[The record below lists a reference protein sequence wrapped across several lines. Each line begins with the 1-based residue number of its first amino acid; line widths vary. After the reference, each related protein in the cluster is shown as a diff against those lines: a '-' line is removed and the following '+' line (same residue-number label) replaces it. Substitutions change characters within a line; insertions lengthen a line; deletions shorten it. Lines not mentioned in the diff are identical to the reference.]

1 MPKKAFI
8 FPGQASQYV
17 GMGADFYEKS
27 DLARSYYDS
36 AESLLGFPL
45 KEFSFNGP
53 LNKLTQTAVTQP
65 AIFTLSLIV
74 YEELKQRGFLPEMV
88 AGHSL
93 GEYSALV
100 AAGSLTFEEGL
111 NLVKIRSEQ
120 MQIATEKTVG
130 TMAAIVGL
138 SIENVR
144 EIIADSSVTGVCNV
158 ANFNSPSQI
167 VISGET
173 HSVQM
178 MMREMKNAGAKMA
191 VELTV
196 GGAFHSELMADAR
209 VKLKKALDDAV
220 FRPPSCPVYLNVTG
234 KASVNP
240 AEIRQRLIE
249 QLTSPVLWS
258 DSIQSMIANGADT
271 FVEVGPGKVLQGL
284 IKRISG
290 DENISGVSTWS
301 ELTRFQWN

>member
-1 MPKKAFI
+1 MPKKAFV
-8 FPGQASQYV
+8 FPGQASQYI
-17 GMGADFYEKS
+17 GMGADFYEKGKI
-27 DLARSYYDS
+27 ARSYFDA
-36 AESLLGFPL
+36 AESQLGFAL

-53 LNKLTQTAVTQP
+53 LNKLTQTAITQP
-65 AIFTLSLIV
+65 AIFTFSLIV
-74 YEELKQRGFLPEMV
+74 YEELKQRGFQPEMV

-100 AAGSLTFEEGL
+100 AAGSLPFEEGL

-138 SIENVR
+138 SIDKVR
-144 EIIADSSVTGVCNV
+144 EIISDSSVTGICNV
-158 ANFNSPSQI
+158 ANVNSPSQI

-173 HSVQM
+173 HSIQM
-178 MMREMKNAGAKMA
+178 MMREMKNAGAKMV

-196 GGAFHSELMADAR
+196 GGAFHSELMTGAR
-209 VKLKKALDDAV
+209 IELKKALDAAI
-220 FRPPSCPVYLNVTG
+220 FKPPSYPIYLNVTA
-234 KASVNP
+234 KASVDP
-240 AEIRQRLIE
+240 IEIRQRLIE

-258 DSIQSMIANGADT
+258 DSIHAMINDGADT

-284 IKRISG
+284 IKRTSG
-290 DENISGVSTWS
+290 DVNIFGISTWH
-301 ELTRFQWN
+301 ELTRFQWS

>member
-1 MPKKAFI
+1 MPKKAFV

-27 DLARSYYDS
+27 EIARSHFDA
-36 AESLLGFPL
+36 AESRLGFPL
-45 KEFSFNGP
+45 KEYSFNGP

-100 AAGSLTFEEGL
+100 AAGSLSFAEGL
-111 NLVKIRSEQ
+111 NLVKIRSKQ
-120 MQIATEKTVG
+120 MQIATEKTTG

-138 SIENVR
+138 SIDKVR
-144 EIIADSSVTGVCNV
+144 EVIAASSVIGICNV
-158 ANFNSPSQI
+158 ANYNSPSQI

-178 MMREMKNAGAKMA
+178 MMNEMKNAGAKMV

-209 VKLKKALDDAV
+209 IELKKALNAAT
-220 FRPPSCPVYLNVTG
+220 FQQPFCPIYLNVTG
-234 KASVNP
+234 KASIDP

-249 QLTSPVLWS
+249 QLTSPVLWN
-258 DSIQSMIANGADT
+258 DSIQSMITDGADT

-290 DENISGVSTWS
+290 DVKISGISTWP

>member
-1 MPKKAFI
+1 MHKKAFV

-36 AESLLGFPL
+36 AESLLDFPL

-100 AAGSLTFEEGL
+100 AAGSLSFEEGL

-144 EIIADSSVTGVCNV
+144 KIIADSSVTGVCNV

-209 VKLKKALDDAV
+209 VELKKALDDAV

-234 KASVNP
+234 KASVNL

-258 DSIQSMIANGADT
+258 DSIQSMIADGADT

-290 DENISGVSTWS
+290 DVKIFGVSIWP